1 MLKSRWQG
9 SNLKVI
15 LFANTDWYLYN
26 FRLSLARALQEK
38 GYEVV
43 LVSPQ
48 GEYSG
53 RLQNAGFRWIDLPF
67 SRRGIN
73 PLREILLIFRLL
85 RIYRSEKPDIAHHF
99 TIKCVLY
106 GSLVGHILRLKG
118 IINSITGLGYVF
130 VSNERRAQI
139 AHFVTR
145 RFYWLVLRNTK
156 VVFQNPDDR
165 ELFLSTGMANPK
177 QCILIKGSGVDVV
190 SIIPRPE
197 ISGIP
202 LIILPGRMLY
212 SKGVAEFVA
221 AAKLIKREGVQA
233 RFVLV
238 GQSDMGNPDGV
249 PEEKL
254 KEWQKDGDVEWWGW
268 RNDMPDIYAQA
279 HIVCLPSYREGLP
292 RTLLEGAAAG
302 KPLVAT
308 NVPGCREIV
317 RDGENGLLVAVRDP
331 NALAKALKKLIENPD
346 LRIQMGKRSRLLVET
361 EFSEEWVNRETLAV
375 YDSIL

>member
-48 GEYSG
+48 GEYSV

-331 NALAKALKKLIENPD
+331 NALAKALKKLIESPD